1 MCVARLAKKDLL
13 KEIYVTMFTKRKS
26 KAYRRFSAKVIAKN
40 LKIPLRYDEQVKG
53 TFECLTYAEVFEK
66 LTKSVRCN

>member
-13 KEIYVTMFTKRKS
+13 KEIYVTMFLNKGS
-26 KAYRRFSAKVIAKN
+26 KAYRKYSAKVLAKN
-40 LKIPLRYDEQVKG
+40 LKLPLRYDEQVKG

-66 LTKSVRCN
+66 LTKSVRYI

>member
-13 KEIYVTMFTKRKS
+13 KEIYATMFMSRGS
-26 KAYRRFSAKVIAKN
+26 KAYRKYSAKVVAKN
-40 LKIPLRYDEQVKG
+40 LKLPLRYNEQVKG